1 MRNQRTWSS
10 WSARRTSGRGNST
23 SHSRCSTSAPG
34 YLPKPATRSS
44 GSGTTSAAPSASGSR
59 SRRPAAAANWN
70 TTIIGSRSNISDMT
84 VTLADKSAMEFRTR
98 VPFYTASQLAAVQI
112 LMENVA
118 GEKRIHVIE
127 LRICSGLPM
136 IALMQAVA
144 SSPNSIGMLRIT
156 AS

>member
-1 MRNQRTWSS
+1 MECAENVGKGKFDLALQVLDLCT
-10 WSARRTSGRGNST
+10 
-23 SHSRCSTSAPG
+23 P
-34 YLPKPATRSS
+34 
-44 GSGTTSAAPSASGSR
+44 APSASGSR

-70 TTIIGSRSNISDMT
+70 TTIIGSRSRSNISDMT